1 MSCIRVLILAGKGES
16 TRLMFNGIKDSFSV
30 EKVIIEEPVPKKQ
43 LLTQRLERFG
53 LLKVIGQILF
63 MAYNS
68 ILLKKICSKSH
79 LSDIFINAKS
89 QFLWCWILQ

>member
-43 LLTQRLERFG
+43 LLTQRLKRFG

-63 MAYNS
+63 MAYNR
-68 ILLKKICSKSH
+68 ILLKIKH
-79 LSDIFINAKS
+79 FVYV
-89 QFLWCWILQ
+89 ILLELDMGNFYITN

>member
-43 LLTQRLERFG
+43 LLIQRLKRFG

-63 MAYNS
+63 MAYNN
-68 ILLKKICSKSH
+68 ILLKKQSQKR
-79 LSDIFINAKS
+79 INEIKHQNNLETA
-89 QFLWCWILQ
+89 